1 MSVRVR
7 GRAVVVE
14 LQGDRAILLTDD
26 GAFVKVAARPGMSVG
41 DVIDVSVRGRDGG
54 GWLRAWTR
62 RRLALG
68 AVAACVLCAAIGGG
82 ALSMA
87 GWGARPHALVS
98 VDANAE
104 WSLAVDQNMCVV
116 SASAY
121 NAVGQSVLARVRV
134 KGKPLADAV
143 RSLVGE
149 LAAEGQMPRNDSVVV
164 ATTSLDGD
172 DAGSDIDR
180 AVMSAVQGA
189 TQGEGNVYSMAL
201 SPSVWNQ
208 ALANHVAPA
217 QYASY
222 LLAQEVGVH
231 VHLSDLSSA
240 NVQTVVAQAHDLH
253 TALQGLNT
261 GNYDEVASI
270 VEAALSQPLNS
281 RSEPR
286 YNG

>member
-1 MSVRVR
+1 
-7 GRAVVVE
+7 VVE
-14 LQGDRAILLTDD
+14 LQGHRAILLTDG
-26 GAFVKVAARPGMSVG
+26 GAFVTVAAKPGMSVG
-41 DVIDVSVRGRDGG
+41 DVIDVGAGQPTAW
-54 GWLRAWTR
+54 GWLRGWAR
-62 RRLALG
+62 RRVAIG
-68 AVAACVLCAAIGGG
+68 AIAACALCAAISGSV
-82 ALSMA
+82 LSMA
-87 GWGARPHALVS
+87 GWRARPHALVS

-104 WSLAVDQNMCVV
+104 WSLAVDQNMRVV

-121 NAVGQSVLARVRV
+121 NAVGQAVLAHVRV
-134 KGKPLADAV
+134 KGQPLADAV
-143 RSLVGE
+143 RSLVAK

-172 DAGSDIDR
+172 SAGSDIDR
-180 AVMSAVQGA
+180 AVMSAVQGVTRGA
-189 TQGEGNVYSMAL
+189 GNVYSMAL

-281 RSEPR
+281 RGEPR

>member
-14 LQGDRAILLTDD
+14 LRGERALVLTDD
-26 GAFVKVAARPGMSVG
+26 GAFMEMAARPSMSVG
-41 DVIDVSVRGRDGG
+41 DVIDISARQVRG
-54 GWLRAWTR
+54 GWMRAWVR
-62 RRLALG
+62 RRVALG
-68 AVAACVLCAAIGGG
+68 AAAACALCAALGGG
-82 ALSMA
+82 ALAVA
-87 GWGARPHALVS
+87 GWGSRPHALVS

-104 WSLAVDQNMCVV
+104 WSLAVDRNMRVV
-116 SASAY
+116 SATAY
-121 NAVGQSVLARVRV
+121 NAVGQEVLARVPV
-134 KGKPLADAV
+134 KGEPLAQAV
-143 RSLVGE
+143 RSLVRE

-164 ATTSLDGD
+164 ASTSLDGGD
-172 DAGSDIDR
+172 SGSLMTQ
-180 AVMSAVQGA
+180 AVASAVQGA
-189 TQGEGNVYSMAL
+189 TRGEGNVYSMAL

-208 ALANHVAPA
+208 AVANHVAPA

-222 LLAQEVGVH
+222 LLAQEVGVR
-231 VHLSDLSSA
+231 VHLKDLSSA
-240 NVQTVVAQAHDLH
+240 NVQTVVAQAHDLD

-270 VEAALSQPLNS
+270 VQAALNQSLNS

>member
-1 MSVRVR
+1 M
-7 GRAVVVE
+7 VE
-14 LQGDRAILLTDD
+14 LQGNRAILLTDD
-26 GAFVKVAARPGMSVG
+26 GAFVNVTARPGMSVG
-41 DVIDVSVRGRDGG
+41 DVIDMGVGGRAGG
-54 GWLRAWTR
+54 GLLRAWAR
-62 RRLALG
+62 RRVAIG
-68 AVAACVLCAAIGGG
+68 AVAACALCAAMGGG
-82 ALSMA
+82 ALSVA
-87 GWGARPHALVS
+87 GWGARPQALVS

-104 WSLAVDQNMCVV
+104 WSLAVDQHMRVV

-121 NAVGQSVLARVRV
+121 NAVGQSILAHVRV

-149 LAAEGQMPRNDSVVV
+149 LAAEGKMPRNDSVVV

-172 DAGSDIDR
+172 DVGSDINR
-180 AVMSAVQGA
+180 AVTSAVQGA
-189 TQGEGNVYSMAL
+189 TQGQGNVYSMAL
-201 SPSVWNQ
+201 SRSVWDQ

-253 TALQGLNT
+253 TALEGLNT
-261 GNYDEVASI
+261 GNYEEVASI

-281 RSEPR
+281 RGEPR

>member
-1 MSVRVR
+1 MRVRTR

-14 LQGDRAILLTDD
+14 LQGHRAILLTDD
-26 GAFVKVAARPGMSVG
+26 GAFVTVAAKPGMSVG
-41 DVIDVSVRGRDGG
+41 DVIDVGAGQPIAW
-54 GWLRAWTR
+54 GWLRGWAR
-62 RRLALG
+62 RRVAIG
-68 AVAACVLCAAIGGG
+68 AIAACALCAAISGSV
-82 ALSMA
+82 LSMA

-104 WSLAVDQNMCVV
+104 WSLAVDQNMHVV

-121 NAVGQSVLARVRV
+121 NAVGQAVLAHVRV
-134 KGKPLADAV
+134 KGQPLADAV
-143 RSLVGE
+143 RSLVAE

-172 DAGSDIDR
+172 SAGSDIDR
-180 AVMSAVQGA
+180 AVMSAVQGVTRGA
-189 TQGEGNVYSMAL
+189 GHVYSMAL

-270 VEAALSQPLNS
+270 VEAALSQTLNS
-281 RSEPR
+281 RGEPR